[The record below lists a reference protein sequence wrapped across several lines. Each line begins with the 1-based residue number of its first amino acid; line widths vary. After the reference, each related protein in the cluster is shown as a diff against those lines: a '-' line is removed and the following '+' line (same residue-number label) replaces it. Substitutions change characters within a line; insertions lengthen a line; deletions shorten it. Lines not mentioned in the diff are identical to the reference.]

1 MFSVQ
6 RMLGRPG
13 LFFGL
18 LEQSAALGAE
28 SISALRPLTAR
39 QAAEP
44 SLEPLRNIRRKDKA
58 VVNELEELLTKIFVT
73 PIEREDIES
82 VASELYRIP
91 KVAEMFGEIYSIV
104 WPHVQE
110 LDLTI
115 PLQMLENAAKRV
127 VEMVRALAASTDPT
141 EVRNIDARLSQME
154 ADSSAIINNALR
166 RLYEPGGD
174 PLQEIAVHDVYR
186 ALTECFDACRSC
198 GRVIALVSLKNS

>member
-18 LEQSAALGAE
+18 LEQSAALGVEAIC
-28 SISALRPLTAR
+28 SLRPLTANLGG
-39 QAAEP
+39 EP
-44 SLEPLRNIRRKDKA
+44 NLEPLQAIRRKDKA
-58 VVNELEELLTKIFVT
+58 VVMELEELLTRVFVT
-73 PIEREDIES
+73 PIEREDLES
-82 VASELYRIP
+82 VVTQLYRIP
-91 KVAEMFGEIYSIV
+91 KVAETFGEVYSIV
-104 WPHVQE
+104 WHLVPD
-110 LDLTI
+110 LDLAI
-115 PLQMLENAAKRV
+115 PLQMLENASKRV
-127 VEMVRALAASTDPT
+127 AEMVKALAASSDPT
-141 EVRNIDARLSQME
+141 EVRTLDVRLSQME